1 LLLPMQKKRKHT
13 FFITSHLSATKT
25 ETKENEKE
33 RDKLCVCVC
42 VCVECF

>member
-13 FFITSHLSATKT
+13 FLITSHLSATKT

-33 RDKLCVCVC
+33 RDHKLCVC